1 MKKCNFKRASI
12 TLCVILALSSLA
24 LTFAGCRGKSETT
37 VSKLASPL
45 PYSDRISDDYTADWY
60 LESVEIM
67 HENEP
72 EEKKELIGDF
82 TVLESMSFMGIR
94 YINVKIYP
102 DGKGKMTH
110 KYFSHECLY
119 KDRGVMLSESSVDL
133 NAEQTE
139 KITKLFNSNKFWSI
153 PTEHPDERLGC
164 DGSTTFIEGAYGDKY
179 NFIHMWMPD
188 EKYEISKITKGVY
201 DYGHEWGINYEIS
214 EEKLKEL
221 DEKSGVQRIKDE

>member
-24 LTFAGCRGKSETT
+24 LAFAGCRGKSETT

-82 TVLESMSFMGIR
+82 TVLDSMSFMGIR
-94 YINVKIYP
+94 YITVKIYP
-102 DGKGKMTH
+102 DGKRKMTY
-110 KYFSHECLY
+110 KYLSHECLY
-119 KDRGVMLSESSVDL
+119 
-133 NAEQTE
+133 
-139 KITKLFNSNKFWSI
+139 
-153 PTEHPDERLGC
+153 
-164 DGSTTFIEGAYGDKY
+164 
-179 NFIHMWMPD
+179 
-188 EKYEISKITKGVY
+188 
-201 DYGHEWGINYEIS
+201 
-214 EEKLKEL
+214 
-221 DEKSGVQRIKDE
+221 